1 MIYNSILIGVDEIW
15 IKSEKVKKR
24 LMKVLEGDI
33 KKRLKTDNLMI
44 GRGRIFIFDY
54 RDEWIEILKKTFGVK
69 TIYPSIKTESKIEK
83 IKEVAEKFFENFNGT
98 FKISAKRVWKGF
110 EYTSYDIN
118 KTVGEHISKKF
129 GLKVDVRNPDKILYI
144 EVHDFAT
151 FLYDNV
157 IYGPGGFPLGSEGRG
172 VVLFSGG
179 IDSPVA
185 AYLMGKRGLYL
196 DFLFINLAGKTYLK
210 FIERSFRKV
219 REYFPEAKLYVYD
232 LDLEKLLK
240 VKDGYRQII
249 FKIVMYKIA
258 EGFAKKYGYDCIIT
272 GESLG
277 QVSTQTLHSLNL
289 LTKIISLPVYRPL
302 IGFNKDEIIELSK
315 RLSFYDVRVPEICKI
330 EKHPVTRP
338 KERVVYK
345 ELSKMDI
352 KFDEEINKIYEIE
365 MLEDMKEEEIKLPD
379 KKDLVVID
387 VRDLNEIK
395 LEKGKKYLLVC
406 PTGMLARA
414 LYEKLKSE
422 YEVYY
427 LDIKT
432 AKRLGYL

>member
-1 MIYNSILIGVDEIW
+1 MIYSSILIGVDEIW
-15 IKSEKVKKR
+15 IKSERVKKK
-24 LMKVLEGDI
+24 LMEILKEDI

-54 RDEWIEILKKTFGVK
+54 RDEWVEVLKKTFGVK
-69 TIYPSIKTESKIEK
+69 TIYPSVKTESKIEK
-83 IKEVAEKFFENFNGT
+83 IKEFSEKFFESFNGT

-118 KTVGEHISKKF
+118 KIVGEHISKKF
-129 GLKVDVRNPDKILYI
+129 GLKVDVKNPDKILYI
-144 EVHDFAT
+144 EVHDFTT
-151 FLYDNV
+151 FLYDKV
-157 IYGPGGFPLGSEGRG
+157 IYGPGGFPLGSEGKG

-196 DFLFINLAGKTYLK
+196 DFLFINIAGKTYLK
-210 FIERSFRKV
+210 FIERSFRRLK
-219 REYFPEAKLYVYD
+219 EYFPESRLFIYD

-240 VKDGYRQII
+240 VKDGYRQIV
-249 FKIVMYKIA
+249 FKAIMYKIA
-258 EGFAKKYGYDCIIT
+258 ETFAMKYGYDCIIT

-289 LTKIISLPVYRPL
+289 LTKLISLPIYRPL
-302 IGFNKDEIIELSK
+302 IGFNKDEIVELSK
-315 RLSFYDVRVPEICKI
+315 KLGFYNVRAPEICEI
-330 EKHPVTRP
+330 EKHPVTKP
-338 KERVVYK
+338 KEKILNR
-345 ELSKMDI
+345 ELNKI
-352 KFDEEINKIYEIE
+352 ELKFDEEVNKIYEINV
-365 MLEDMKEEEIKLPD
+365 LGDVKEEEIRLPD
-379 KKDLVVID
+379 KKDLIVID
-387 VRDLNEIK
+387 VRDLDKFK

-406 PTGMLARA
+406 PTGMLAKA
-414 LYEKLKSE
+414 LYEKLKDE

>member
-1 MIYNSILIGVDEIW
+1 MIYDSILIGVDEIW
-15 IKSEKVKKR
+15 IKSERVKKR
-24 LMKVLEGDI
+24 LMEILEGDI
-33 KKRLKTDNLMI
+33 RRRLKTDNLMI

-54 RDEWIEILKKTFGVK
+54 RDEWVEILKKTFGVK

-83 IKEVAEKFFENFNGT
+83 IKEFSEKFFENFNGT

-118 KTVGEHISKKF
+118 KIVGEHISKKF
-129 GLKVDVRNPDKILYI
+129 GLKVDVKNPDKILYI

-151 FLYDNV
+151 FLYDKV
-157 IYGPGGFPLGSEGRG
+157 IYGPGGFPLGSEGKG
-172 VVLFSGG
+172 IVLFSGG

-196 DFLFINLAGKTYLK
+196 DFLFINIAGKTYLK
-210 FIERSFRKV
+210 FIERSFRRL
-219 REYFPEAKLYVYD
+219 REYFPESRLFIYD
-232 LDLEKLLK
+232 LDLEKLFK
-240 VKDGYRQII
+240 IKDGYRQIV
-249 FKIVMYKIA
+249 FKAIMYKIA
-258 EGFAKKYGYDCIIT
+258 EAFAKKYGYDCIIT

-289 LTKIISLPVYRPL
+289 LTKLVSLPIYRPL

-315 RLSFYDVRVPEICKI
+315 KLGFYDVRAPEICKI
-330 EKHPVTRP
+330 EKHPVTKP
-338 KERVVYK
+338 KEKILNR
-345 ELSKMDI
+345 ELNKI
-352 KFDEEINKIYEIE
+352 ELKFDEEINKIYEINI
-365 MLEDMKEEEIKLPD
+365 LEDVKEEEIRLPD
-379 KKDLVVID
+379 KKDLIVID
-387 VRDLNEIK
+387 VRELDKFK

-406 PTGMLARA
+406 PTGMLAKA
-414 LYEKLKSE
+414 LYEKLKDE
-422 YEVYY
+422 YEIYY